1 MSLTMASPRPDHPFL
16 SGENHDDHFFEE
28 EDDNET
34 KHFDKYKVDVDG
46 FLKIDGFSYKNS
58 FPMVASASGDSIPM
72 INDDVV
78 SILHKSLRT

>member
-16 SGENHDDHFFEE
+16 SGENHDDHFSEE

-34 KHFDKYKVDVDG
+34 KHFDKYKVDVDA

-58 FPMVASASGDSIPM
+58 FPMAASGENEDDSLQHRKRREG
-72 INDDVV
+72 
-78 SILHKSLRT
+78 SIDCSS